1 MEGASVPYLNN
12 RKQQSMSRKWLSRR
26 FSGIL
31 SGIVGTCEQRA
42 SSVYIC
48 EVAPGVPLPTG
59 MDRQKAGRHM
69 KGDIDRVKH
78 DDDYAE
84 HTVLGAHVHRT
95 GAAPR
100 ERSTSEDRPKKSRA
114 KSHR

>member
-1 MEGASVPYLNN
+1 
-12 RKQQSMSRKWLSRR
+12 
-26 FSGIL
+26 
-31 SGIVGTCEQRA
+31 
-42 SSVYIC
+42 
-48 EVAPGVPLPTG
+48 VPLPTG